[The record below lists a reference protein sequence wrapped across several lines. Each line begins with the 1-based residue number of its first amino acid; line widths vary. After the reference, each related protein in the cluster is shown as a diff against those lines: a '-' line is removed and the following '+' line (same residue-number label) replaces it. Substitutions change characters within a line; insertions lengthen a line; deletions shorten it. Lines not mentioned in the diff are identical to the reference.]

1 MKRLPPLKSIQ
12 AFRYAAEALSF
23 KAAAERLH
31 VTPTAV
37 SQQIKILEQ
46 NLGVALFKRKTREVE
61 LTPEARQL
69 LPYISKAFALM
80 EEGVSGVVEDPNPT
94 RLTITV
100 LPSFSSRF
108 LIPRLGGFQEAQSDI
123 NVHLLSSLG
132 LSKFE
137 NNDLDLAIRFGEG
150 SYPGVVS
157 KHVLDDYVLPIC
169 HPSLI
174 DPDKPIKAQLEKL
187 PVLRDDVNYIEPHWR
202 TFQDQTGIKCQHD
215 DSRLQFSDA
224 TMLVESVLASRGLA
238 LLRYSLAYDLIE
250 QGSLICPIPVYMK
263 SQFSYYLVAPELN
276 FERYKVQKF
285 ERWLRQEV
293 RDIAESWSKFYA
305 QNLNNVLPLNSETA

>member
-1 MKRLPPLKSIQ
+1 LKRLPPLKSIQ

-23 KAAAERLH
+23 KVAAERLH

-37 SQQIKILEQ
+37 SQQIKNLEQ
-46 NLGVALFKRKTREVE
+46 DLGVMLFKRKTREVE
-61 LTPEARQL
+61 LTSHARQL
-69 LPYISKAFALM
+69 LPYISKAFLLM
-80 EEGVSGVVEDPNPT
+80 EEGVSGVVEDPHPT

-108 LIPRLGGFQEAQSDI
+108 LIPRLVGFQQSQSEI
-123 NVHLLSSLG
+123 NIHLLSSLG

-150 SYPGVVS
+150 RYPGLVS
-157 KHVLDDYVLPIC
+157 KHVLDDYVLPVC

-174 DPDKPIKAQLEKL
+174 DPDKPIKEQLEKL
-187 PVLRDDVNYIEPHWR
+187 PVLRDDINFSEPFWEI
-202 TFQDQTGIKCQHD
+202 FQDKTGVKSKHD
-215 DSRLQFSDA
+215 ESRLQFSDA

-250 QGSLICPIPVYMK
+250 QGSLICPLPVYLK
-263 SQFSYYLVAPELN
+263 SQFSYHLVAPELN
-276 FERYKVQKF
+276 FERSKVKKF

-293 RDIAESWSKFYA
+293 RDIEESWSKFYA
-305 QNLNNVLPLNSETA
+305 KNLNNVRPLNSEEV